1 MYIGENWERPR
12 ENALRYGECFSS
24 GATACYLS
32 RPADILAVP
41 DNVLIVSYVAI
52 GLVALV
58 ILFFFMVDPSRTGI
72 IKLNLTQ
79 GYF

>member
-1 MYIGENWERPR
+1 MRFVR
-12 ENALRYGECFSS
+12 R
-24 GATACYLS
+24 TAYYLS

-58 ILFFFMVDPSRTGI
+58 ILFFLLVDPSRTGI
-72 IKLNLTQ
+72 IKC
-79 GYF
+79 